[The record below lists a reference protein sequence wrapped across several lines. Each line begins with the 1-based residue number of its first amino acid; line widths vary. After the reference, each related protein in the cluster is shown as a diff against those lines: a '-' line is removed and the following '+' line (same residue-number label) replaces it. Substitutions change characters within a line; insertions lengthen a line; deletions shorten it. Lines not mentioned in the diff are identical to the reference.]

1 MSTYPLPK
9 MELLDLGIAYE
20 HNHPC
25 CICREKHSV
34 LDLSRGVMEP
44 CWNCQKAGYK
54 VVKIEKPFI
63 VKMWEKLNFKP
74 NGNKWKP

>member
-1 MSTYPLPK
+1 MGEMFELPK
-9 MELLDLGIAYE
+9 TEVMIYGPLAE

-44 CWNCQKAGYK
+44 CWSCQKEGWR
-54 VVKIEKPFI
+54 VEKGKKRF
-63 VKMWEKLNFKP
+63 VSRFWEALGGRP
-74 NGNKWKP
+74 